1 MVIKVP
7 FYSWN
12 KCSIFL
18 GLTIFG
24 TKKRQMTIFVVG
36 KNLKKKFKMKNNTI
50 FGKGSIFASG
60 ASDDFFK
67 FKKPCFF

>member
-12 KCSIFL
+12 KCSIFF

-24 TKKRQMTIFVVG
+24 ARKRQMTIFMVE
-36 KNLKKKFKMKNNTI
+36 KNLKKNLKSKTI
-50 FGKGSIFASG
+50 PFLVRVPFSHQGHHIKIFI
-60 ASDDFFK
+60 
-67 FKKPCFF
+67 

>member
-12 KCSIFL
+12 KCSIFF

-36 KNLKKKFKMKNNTI
+36 KNLKKNLK
-50 FGKGSIFASG
+50 
-60 ASDDFFK
+60 
-67 FKKPCFF
+67 